1 MLAEVLEGEA
11 GGPGL
16 LVEVQQHLLLK
27 LVLAVVDGDGVVV
40 AVQSMN
46 QGLCREG
53 KQKEK

>member
-1 MLAEVLEGEA
+1 VLAEVLEGEA

>member
-11 GGPGL
+11 RGPGL

-46 QGLCREG
+46 QGLWREG